1 MPAGFSA
8 SDFFYILP
16 ELVLTGGAL
25 LLLLLSV
32 LVPRRDGLLLWVGLA
47 SLAVTLVL
55 VVRFFGLDVTASRGL
70 LAIDSFAAFFKVVVL
85 LSAALA
91 LLMSASYLQV
101 EGIRVGEY
109 YFLILCATVG
119 MMFMASGVELITLF
133 IGLETMAVSFYVLV
147 GFLKPNPRSNE
158 AAVKYFLL
166 GGFSLGIRGAVRA

>member
-8 SDFFYILP
+8 ADFLYILP
-16 ELVLTGGAL
+16 ELVLIGGAML
-25 LLLLLSV
+25 LLSLSV
-32 LVPRRDGLLLWVGLA
+32 LVPRRDGLLLWTALA
-47 SLAVTLVL
+47 TVAVTLVL
-55 VVRFFGLDVTASRGL
+55 VVRFFGLDVTAARGL
-70 LAIDSFAAFFKVVVL
+70 LAIDSFAAFFKVIVL
-85 LSAALA
+85 LSAALT
-91 LLMSASYLQV
+91 LLMSAPYLRV

-166 GGFSLGIRGAVRA
+166 GGFS